1 MSNSEGEVFVSDE
14 VRQQVFQ
21 KLASKLENR
30 VCFDCGNKNPTWTS
44 VPFGVM
50 LCIQCSAVHRNL
62 GVHITFV
69 KSSTLDKWTVN
80 NLRRFKLG
88 GNHKA
93 RDFFLKNGGKQ
104 LLNTSGVNAEAK
116 YTSPTAKR
124 YKQYLDGKAQK
135 DAELHP
141 GELVLTDI
149 DDALNESA
157 SELSSLNGGNSSENS
172 VDDFFSNW
180 QKPKGG
186 AADNSNSKA
195 GSPALSL
202 NSASKDA
209 SPAAKARP
217 SAILA
222 GGRKKSSILGNGG
235 SASGKKHSILSSSRK
250 PTRMTAKKASKADAD
265 DLFDQ
270 FEKDAERE
278 AEQKQTMQFGAHSS
292 RPSTN
297 SFTSNTYGS
306 ARADSPSDASL
317 GGSGAKH
324 DTFLDETD
332 EDDEY
337 KAPMT
342 IEQVQPKFAKLGFG
356 MVANDADQLA
366 AEQKEAVSA
375 ASAPKYSGKVAAKYG
390 GQKAISSDMMFGR
403 GSYDEDA
410 SNEAKQ
416 KLKSYDNATS
426 ISSSAYFGQDQESDE
441 TGMGSQQGYPG
452 SFNNGGNNGGN
463 GNNGYIDFNAGT
475 DDELQVLKDAVEQG
489 AQKLG
494 NYLRDY
500 LRN

>member
-1 MSNSEGEVFVSDE
+1 MSDE

-69 KSSTLDKWTVN
+69 KSSTLDKWTIN

-93 RDFFLKNGGKQ
+93 RDFFQKNGGKQ

-116 YTSPTAKR
+116 YTSSCAKR

-135 DAELHP
+135 DADLHP
-141 GELVLTDI
+141 GELVLTDF
-149 DDALNESA
+149 DETLNEST

-180 QKPKGG
+180 QKPKGQEKPI
-186 AADNSNSKA
+186 SKA
-195 GSPALSL
+195 SSPALSIGN
-202 NSASKDA
+202 NSGASKDA
-209 SPAAKARP
+209 SPAAKTRP

-222 GGRKKSSILGNGG
+222 GGRKKSSILGGG
-235 SASGKKHSILSSSRK
+235 AGSGKKHSILSSSRK

-270 FEKDAERE
+270 FEKDAEEE
-278 AEQKQTMQFGAHSS
+278 AELKKTKQFSAQSS

-297 SFTSNTYGS
+297 SFTSNTYESG
-306 ARADSPSDASL
+306 RFGGDSPNNANANKD
-317 GGSGAKH
+317 KH

-332 EDDEY
+332 DDDEY

-342 IEQVQPKFAKLGFG
+342 IDEVQPKFAKLGFG

-416 KLKSYDNATS
+416 KLKTYDNATS
-426 ISSSAYFGQDQESDE
+426 ISSSAYFGQDQENE
-441 TGMGSQQGYPG
+441 EGGMGSQQGYPG
-452 SFNNGGNNGGN
+452 SFNSNGNNN
-463 GNNGYIDFNAGT
+463 NNGYIDFNAGT